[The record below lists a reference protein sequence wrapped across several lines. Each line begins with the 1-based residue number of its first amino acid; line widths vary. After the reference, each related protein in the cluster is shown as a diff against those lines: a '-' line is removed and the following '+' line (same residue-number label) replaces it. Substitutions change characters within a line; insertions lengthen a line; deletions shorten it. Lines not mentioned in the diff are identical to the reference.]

1 MFTALSV
8 VAASNDTLREL
19 DLSWNH
25 IRLKGA
31 CAIAQG
37 IKVPRY
43 IDHLTSYGVFTLSG
57 TETGTGNKLGL

>member
-1 MFTALSV
+1 MIHISAV
-8 VAASNDTLREL
+8 VASNDTLREL

-43 IDHLTSYGVFTLSG
+43 IGHLMAYSH
-57 TETGTGNKLGL
+57 